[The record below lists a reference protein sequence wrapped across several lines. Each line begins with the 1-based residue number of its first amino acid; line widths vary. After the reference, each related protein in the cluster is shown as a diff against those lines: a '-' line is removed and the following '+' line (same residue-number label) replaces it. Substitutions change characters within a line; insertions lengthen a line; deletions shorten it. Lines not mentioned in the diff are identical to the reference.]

1 MKRFLTLLVV
11 AVCGMGAV
19 FAEDVMQVTPFKVQ
33 SQSGSF
39 DVSLRHDGHNFK
51 AFQVDLL
58 LPSGLTLDTTAPF
71 TLKTERNTNNDIDVF
86 CWGTQPN
93 YLVPAG
99 VPEGYTYYRIVAYKS
114 AGGENVFSGT
124 SGDAIM
130 TVNYTSHSLTDGTIY
145 NVYTTNM
152 EFAYVDNSFV
162 RPGDALATKA
172 SSYLEV
178 GTPALVDPDTHESK
192 VVLSDY
198 VPEAV
203 VEELQSAV
211 EEGALSV
218 DLTNV
223 TDMGKDLEFSGTS
236 ANVMQVVTKDTPIE
250 QRLTENKIVNVIVKD
265 EDEYSCDNFTLTD
278 KVDYKP
284 SVEEFKAQKVV
295 YERTNTGGMNSVCLP
310 FEVDVTDFNGCDVYV
325 FNKVKTSTVSFT
337 QQTSGTIAAGTP
349 MLVQDNSVEADA
361 KWEFTIETESVS
373 KNQPISA
380 GSEGA
385 EGAFVKRTLGDDAAY
400 YKLNSTGTAFG
411 KAKSTHTITPF
422 RFYIKSETAAGT
434 NQFKL
439 ELSDEEGNVTYIGG
453 ISCSGD
459 VTSLYDLEGRPVVKP
474 EKGQTYIKD
483 GKTILF

>member
-58 LPSGLTLDTTAPF
+58 LPSGLTLDATAPF

-178 GTPALVDPDTHESK
+178 GTPELVDPETHESK

-211 EEGALSV
+211 EGGALSV

-265 EDEYSCDNFTLTD
+265 ENEYSCDNFTLTD

-337 QQTSGTIAAGTP
+337 QQTSGKIAAGTP
-349 MLVQDNSVEADA
+349 MLVQDNKVGNAA
-361 KWEFTIETESVS
+361 VWEFTLSTSAS
-373 KNQPISA
+373 KNEPIA
-380 GSEGA
+380 AEGDGA
-385 EGAFVKRTLGDDAAY
+385 EGAFVGRTLGESANF
-400 YKLNSTGTAFG
+400 YKLNSAGTAFG
-411 KAKSTHTITPF
+411 KAKSSHTITPF
-422 RFYIKSETAAGT
+422 RFYIKTSNAASASRLD
-434 NQFKL
+434 L

-453 ISCSGD
+453 ITREGEVS
-459 VTSLYDLEGRPVVKP
+459 DLHDLQGRRVENAV
-474 EKGQTYIKD
+474 KGQTYVKG
-483 GKTILF
+483 GKKILY